1 MTMLPLNLSEPLR
14 RHLLRVKAQHE
25 QDLEDGFG
33 SVHLPFALARKLPK
47 AAREWPWQYAFP
59 SSRLSIDPR
68 TGEKRRHHIAEGL
81 LQSALKRAV
90 DAAGIVK
97 RANCH
102 SFTPLIRHIFAVER
116 IRYPNR
122 AGASRTQGR
131 QYDDDLHARAQQ
143 TGRRCKESFGLR
155 SDRKHRTLNIESRI
169 TPGRRRGR
177 RGAAGRRRERRLAWA
192 VFRAPVFGWGT
203 RQRRVA
209 D

>member
-1 MTMLPLNLSEPLR
+1 MVWQCASSVRARAQIAESCA
-14 RHLLRVKAQHE
+14 RVAVAIC
-25 QDLEDGFG
+25 F
-33 SVHLPFALARKLPK
+33 SFFAPFHR
-47 AAREWPWQYAFP
+47 
-59 SSRLSIDPR
+59 SR

-131 QYDDDLHARAQQ
+131 RYDDDLHARAQQ
-143 TGRRCKESFGLR
+143 TGRRSKESFGLR

-192 VFRAPVFGWGT
+192 VFRAPVFGWVT